1 MKEVQD
7 CLGWSGKRPVE
18 WFLRNQPVNERWCLI
33 HATHLTP
40 EETNALAKSG
50 AVAGL
55 CPITEANLGDGVFP
69 GVDFLA
75 AGGRFG
81 VGRIRM
87 SRSRHRASCGCW
99 NTASASR
106 AACAMR

>member
-1 MKEVQD
+1 M
-7 CLGWSGKRPVE
+7 E
-18 WFLRNQPVNERWCLI
+18 WLLANQPVNERWCLI

-40 EETNALAKSG
+40 EETMRWRDPELS
-50 AVAGL
+50 AGL

-81 VGRIRM
+81 VGTDSNVEITAP
-87 SRSRHRASCGCW
+87 ASCGCW